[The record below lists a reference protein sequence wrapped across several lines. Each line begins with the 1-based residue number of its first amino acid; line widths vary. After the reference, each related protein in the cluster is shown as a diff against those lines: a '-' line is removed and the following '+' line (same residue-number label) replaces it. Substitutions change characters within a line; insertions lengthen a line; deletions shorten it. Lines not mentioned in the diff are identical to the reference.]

1 MKKKF
6 TLSRALIWIFF
17 SAIFVN
23 AGFFLCIKGYRYWK
37 CTCTVDY
44 KVPIKAII
52 QTGPQK
58 EALKTAYLS
67 ELLGLSVDHP
77 ILSADFDLKEAQAS
91 LLTSP
96 VIKEAEVK
104 FKEPSILY
112 IDYTI
117 RQPICFLHD
126 FENVALDTE
135 AVPFPITPFFSPK
148 KLPEIYLGLKEN
160 LIWKQP
166 LTGEK
171 IELAFELLKIL
182 EGPIVCDL
190 FNVKRIDVSHA
201 FEKSLGQREIVLL
214 TGDELLVT
222 QKERDVRFVFP
233 RILRLSTKNYS
244 QELSNY
250 LKLREQLLEKEQMQL
265 DFPEGEEKR
274 VVYPQKVLDFR
285 IPQLAFIDEI
295 GEYTHLN

>member
-6 TLSRALIWIFF
+6 TLSRALIWIFCL
-17 SAIFVN
+17 AIFVN
-23 AGFFLCIKGYRYWK
+23 ASFFLCIKGYQYWK

-58 EALKTAYLS
+58 EALKTAYLA
-67 ELLGLSVDHP
+67 ELLGLSVDQP
-77 ILSADFDLKEAQAS
+77 ILSADFDLKGAQAS

-104 FKEPSILY
+104 FKEPGILY
-112 IDYTI
+112 INYTI

-126 FENVALDTE
+126 FENIALDAK

-148 KLPEIYLGLKEN
+148 RLPEIYLGMKEN

-166 LTGEK
+166 ITGEK
-171 IELAFELLKIL
+171 IELAFDLLKIL

-201 FEKSLGQREIVLL
+201 FEKSCGRREIVLL

-222 QKERDVRFVFP
+222 QKEKDIRFVFP

-265 DFPEGEEKR
+265 DFPEGEERR
-274 VVYPQKVLDFR
+274 VIYPQKVIDFR
-285 IPQLAFIDEI
+285 IPQLAFIEE
-295 GEYTHLN
+295 GT